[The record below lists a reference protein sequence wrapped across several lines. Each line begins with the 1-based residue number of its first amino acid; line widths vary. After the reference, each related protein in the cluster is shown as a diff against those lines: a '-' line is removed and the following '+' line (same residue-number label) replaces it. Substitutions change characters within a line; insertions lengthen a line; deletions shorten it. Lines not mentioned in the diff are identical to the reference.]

1 VEPDGPLSVLF
12 YNNQHSHR
20 LQLHITHPASAF
32 SIRGLPNLKEKIRL
46 HINTIITEQPQRQRF
61 ALSGRH
67 YVSVARYLMEKC
79 LFWHLSVWWVLAIMP
94 IFQSLVN
101 QHLHFRP
108 CQNADVF
115 NSLDEDA
122 QQKYSEVLSALLCI
136 AHVLPLVQKSSKLL
150 QKIFRFD
157 DGSSYEPDDSF
168 HTQWTLDGW
177 NDHIIQPARDAVLE
191 YYKVR
196 SKTRFLQWLLIQW
209 SIYQRHATKSMV
221 EVYMRISNI
230 GDAQSSAQPWQCHT
244 CHAHLSATFL
254 EITEY
259 LGL

>member
-1 VEPDGPLSVLF
+1 VLF

-20 LQLHITHPASAF
+20 LQLHITHPALAF

-67 YVSVARYLMEKC
+67 YVSVAQYLMGKC
-79 LFWHLSVWWVLAIMP
+79 LDECPSVWWVLDIMP

-108 CQNADVF
+108 CQNADMF

-122 QQKYSEVLSALLCI
+122 KRKYSEVLSALLCI
-136 AHVLPLVQKSSKLL
+136 AHILPLVQKSSKLL
-150 QKIFRFD
+150 QEILYFD
-157 DGSSYEPDDSF
+157 DRSSYEPRNSF
-168 HTQWTLDGW
+168 HTRWTLDGW

-196 SKTRFLQWLLIQW
+196 SKTRFL
-209 SIYQRHATKSMV
+209 
-221 EVYMRISNI
+221 
-230 GDAQSSAQPWQCHT
+230 
-244 CHAHLSATFL
+244 
-254 EITEY
+254 
-259 LGL
+259 